1 MAKKYNLAEVMQPD
15 EVIQAEIVGPGI
27 QKNTSGEPELD
38 MYIFNYGN
46 IHGRRYSGYHGL
58 REFTDRTGTKMVPLV
73 EWIDGDRGFYYET
86 VEELL
91 ELADSVKYSN
101 GAQAEGIVIRPIDE
115 STSDVLKDRM
125 SFKVISNNYAVKH
138 GE

>member
-1 MAKKYNLAEVMQPD
+1 
-15 EVIQAEIVGPGI
+15 
-27 QKNTSGEPELD
+27 LD
-38 MYIFNYGN
+38 
-46 IHGRRYSGYHGL
+46 
-58 REFTDRTGTKMVPLV
+58 
-73 EWIDGDRGFYYET
+73 EWIDRTRGFYYET

-101 GAQAEGIVIRPIDE
+101 GKQAEGIVIRPIDE
-115 STSDVLKDRM
+115 TYSEVLKGRM